1 MDSQRLGDDTLRP
14 PRTACWS
21 AIIAAVALFFGVGAR
36 ADEIPTIHLSDAGPN
51 SALPIGQSFYLTGN
65 APVGAKSVRPVF
77 VRYSYAPWGI
87 RRGSGVTNCT
97 HVKAALQNLN
107 QESIQPD
114 APFLTPGVFDISTA
128 WVAPMDEV
136 PRKDYHWL
144 DTFHHAFTS
153 GAWTRP
159 EADADKESVQ
169 YKVLVPAHPFFR
181 PDAKY
186 CLLMYHQ
193 SLFAKGHQ
201 EIREGISRY
210 VKDLDRCARDGM
222 PSDPR
227 APVPKEEISKC
238 YLSKRATFENLYKK
252 FTYNFPAEA
261 QDKIEKLINKLT
273 SARATGLRR
282 EEIEYL
288 QELLRLWSH
297 VAAPVQVDRYL
308 ELWNKKGDPG
318 DALADAVI
326 GLLADGY
333 KVVVPA
339 MEPIA
344 GTDKKRI
351 RFYTPD
357 GKLQIRYLFLPSDLS
372 TLVIADV
379 DNPTTPQHRQV
390 LGVKAGEMLLPDSK
404 LTLRDLLEFINGRVR
419 FNDTEGYVE
428 LPRARVMLK
437 TIELARRYSLPD
449 PAELQE
455 LEVAVDKLAQL
466 EGFIRRALRSFHDM
480 QKEGHAPN
488 VDMTPKT
495 IMQSLGRW
503 LSTQLASC
511 AGPECGA
518 VDETELD
525 PQFWPWPNY
534 RSIADSPLNRLIDT
548 LRQFINATNAWNK
561 ELKKLELAL
570 TVPSVKSMAPMFE
583 IIIETTQK
591 SWIFSYVTLSTGFS
605 VIINTPHPFWV
616 HQVGLQLFFWP
627 NNIDDPMW
635 RNGIYDLRRFF
646 FLEAGVAT
654 TAGPFGPENRYA
666 GPPGIN
672 FESTVPPLF
681 FGAGLQILP
690 YPSVSTG
697 VAVLGRRSSTL
708 LQEEV
713 ARMASPYVGISIQL
727 NLPDAIKAISKSR
740 NYQSTGAQ

>member
-1 MDSQRLGDDTLRP
+1 MNSQRLGDDTVRRP
-14 PRTACWS
+14 WKVCWATILVAIALLTAGS
-21 AIIAAVALFFGVGAR
+21 IAR

-97 HVKAALQNLN
+97 HVKAALQYLN
-107 QESIQPD
+107 QDSIQPD
-114 APFLTPGVFDISTA
+114 APFLTPGIFDIASA
-128 WVAPMDEV
+128 WVAPMDEA
-136 PRKDYHWL
+136 PRKNYHWL
-144 DTFHHAFTS
+144 DDFHHAFTPGS
-153 GAWTRP
+153 WTRP
-159 EADADKESVQ
+159 DAEADKDHVQ

-181 PDAKY
+181 PDARY

-210 VKDLDRCARDGM
+210 VKDLDRCVRDANPAD
-222 PSDPR
+222 PS
-227 APVPKEEISKC
+227 VKEEVSKC
-238 YLSKRATFENLYKK
+238 FVAKRAAFENLYKK
-252 FTYNFPAEA
+252 YTFNFPAEA
-261 QDKIEKLINKLT
+261 QEKIDTLINKL
-273 SARATGLRR
+273 SASRGAGLRR
-282 EEIEYL
+282 EQIEYL
-288 QELLRLWSH
+288 RELLRGWSKI
-297 VAAPVQVDRYL
+297 AAPVQVDRYL
-308 ELWNKKGDPG
+308 ELWNNKGASG

-333 KVVVPA
+333 KVVVPS

-344 GTDKKRI
+344 GSDKKRL

-357 GKLQIRYLFLPSDLS
+357 GKLQIKYLFIPSDLS
-372 TLVIADV
+372 TLVISDV
-379 DNPTTPQHRQV
+379 DNPNTPQHRQV
-390 LGVKAGEMLLPDSK
+390 LTVKTDEITLPDSQ
-404 LTLRDLLEFINGRVR
+404 LTLRDLLEFVNGRVR
-419 FNDTEGYVE
+419 FNGTEGYVE
-428 LPRARVMLK
+428 LPRATVL
-437 TIELARRYSLPD
+437 IGALDLAKRLILPD
-449 PAELQE
+449 AAELQE
-455 LEVAVDKLAQL
+455 LVAAVDKMAQI
-466 EGFIRRALRSFHDM
+466 EGFIRRSLRSQHDM
-480 QKEGHAPN
+480 QKEGQASS

-495 IMQSLGRW
+495 ILQNLGRW

-511 AGPECGA
+511 SGPECGM
-518 VDETELD
+518 VDESELD
-525 PQFWPWPNY
+525 PQLWPWPNY

-548 LRQFINATNAWNK
+548 LRQFVNASTAWSR
-561 ELKKLELAL
+561 EIKKLEQAL
-570 TVPSVKSMAPMFE
+570 TVPSVKAMSPMFE

-605 VIINTPHPFWV
+605 VILNTPQPFWV
-616 HQVGLQLFFWP
+616 HQVGMQLFFWP

-635 RNGIYDLRRFF
+635 RNGIADLRRFF
-646 FLEAGVAT
+646 FIEAGVAT

-690 YPSVSTG
+690 YTSVSSG
-697 VAVLGRRSSTL
+697 VAVLGRRTSTL
-708 LQEEV
+708 MQEQV
-713 ARMASPYVGISIQL
+713 MRMASPYVGISIQL
-727 NLPDAIKAISKSR
+727 NLPDAIKALSKSR